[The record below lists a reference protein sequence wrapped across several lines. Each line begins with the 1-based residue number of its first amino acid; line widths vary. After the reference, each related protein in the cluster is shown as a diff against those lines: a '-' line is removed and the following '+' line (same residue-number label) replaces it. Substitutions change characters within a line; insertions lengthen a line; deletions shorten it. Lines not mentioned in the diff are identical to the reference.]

1 MDEFENEGREM
12 RFGLELEL
20 VSVMMTTSVHKPFL
34 RYTYTTSVKLK
45 KGIVF
50 YFMAASSQHEL
61 PLE

>member
-1 MDEFENEGREM
+1 M

-50 YFMAASSQHEL
+50 YIMAASSQHEL